1 MARQKCLNNFLIFT
15 RIFYKMFQTVELTVE
30 LKDSIEEEVSQNSCR
45 EYSELFTSFICKV
58 VKVDGAT
65 NGRGSITGAIFGAK
79 GQSMERQFLELFSSS
94 RRGGRP

>member
-1 MARQKCLNNFLIFT
+1 
-15 RIFYKMFQTVELTVE
+15 MFQTVEFTVE
-30 LKDSIEEEVSQNSCR
+30 LKDSIEEEVSQNSRRR
-45 EYSELFTSFICKV
+45 EYSELFTSLICKV

-79 GQSMERQFLELFSSS
+79 GQSTERQFLELFSSS